1 MTSHASRGAT
11 GEARVR
17 VFICHKCGTAE
28 RVPWCGQRPNCGH
41 PGCIGALEE
50 CATAHRDPSDP
61 RRFHGPVT
69 LAQIDEV
76 LYSVTDEAR

>member
-1 MTSHASRGAT
+1 MTSRASRGAT
-11 GEARVR
+11 GEPRVR

-28 RVPWCGQRPNCGH
+28 PVPWSGQRPNCGH

-50 CATAHRDPSDP
+50 RATAHRDPSDP